1 MGTPICPCSLTFTHD
16 WLQQLEMGNEMCSIF
31 FNLHEEDIRQ
41 CSSLTPTS
49 YIDLKRLQQPRTLC
63 NGSEA
68 TLPTT
73 QIVVGGGHGEQSSS
87 LPVISG
93 VLQGSILGH
102 YCS

>member
-1 MGTPICPCSLTFTHD
+1 MFFTDSH
-16 WLQQLEMGNEMCSIF
+16 
-31 FNLHEEDIRQ
+31 
-41 CSSLTPTS
+41 
-49 YIDLKRLQQPRTLC
+49 YIGLKRLQQPRTLC

-68 TLPTT
+68 TLPAT
-73 QIVVGGGHGEQSSS
+73 QIVVGGGEQSSS